1 MISRYPS
8 IKRLRP
14 IQHDWNDQLRLLPIT
29 FWSLQNLDHSQHQIS
44 TWKEK
49 REKPISV
56 PPFLIISPRQI
67 NIIPFIKF
75 MAILK

>member
-14 IQHDWNDQLRLLPIT
+14 ILHDWNDQLRLLPIT
-29 FWSLQNLDHSQHQIS
+29 FWSLQNLDHSKRQIS

-49 REKPISV
+49 IEKPVSV
-56 PPFLIISPRQI
+56 CPFLIIPPRQTDTF
-67 NIIPFIKF
+67 PFINRGHSE
-75 MAILK
+75 I